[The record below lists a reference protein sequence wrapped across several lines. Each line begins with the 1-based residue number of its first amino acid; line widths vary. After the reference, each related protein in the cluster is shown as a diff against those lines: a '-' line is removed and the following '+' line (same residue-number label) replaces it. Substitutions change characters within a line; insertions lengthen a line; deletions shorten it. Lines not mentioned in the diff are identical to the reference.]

1 MNASFKIQQQLTKK
15 LKFDM
20 DVRYTENNLNGREN
34 VTNGKGS
41 NVSGAYRYRPID
53 NPLGGVSYSEVASG
67 FSFGV
72 ANIDDKHNP
81 IELINDITNKSYSR
95 SLRGSAALSWEIING
110 LTARTEIS
118 ITRGSSKNSY
128 YENGYTNGDKR
139 ATLTRGISDG
149 LRSVTTLNYNF
160 NIGKNHTFSALLGN
174 EILKSDSESSQISGR
189 GYPDTFDYDTT
200 MGLIHTATTSLS
212 ANNNFSV
219 PGRTAS
225 FFGRLSYTLNDRY
238 LFTGTFR
245 ADGSS
250 KFAPNNRWGYFPAG
264 AFAWRLSEEPF
275 MAVAKDWL
283 SNLKVRLSYG
293 TSGSDNINS
302 NLWRETWSSLS
313 SSSNH
318 TPIMVN

>member
-1 MNASFKIQQQLTKK
+1 KVLFTFGYVDDEGIKINSDYNRMNASFKIQQQLTKK

-53 NPLGGVSYSEVASG
+53 NPLAGVSYSEVASG

-128 YENGYTNGDKR
+128 YENGYTN
-139 ATLTRGISDG
+139 
-149 LRSVTTLNYNF
+149 
-160 NIGKNHTFSALLGN
+160 
-174 EILKSDSESSQISGR
+174 
-189 GYPDTFDYDTT
+189 
-200 MGLIHTATTSLS
+200 
-212 ANNNFSV
+212 
-219 PGRTAS
+219 
-225 FFGRLSYTLNDRY
+225 
-238 LFTGTFR
+238 
-245 ADGSS
+245 
-250 KFAPNNRWGYFPAG
+250 
-264 AFAWRLSEEPF
+264 
-275 MAVAKDWL
+275 
-283 SNLKVRLSYG
+283 
-293 TSGSDNINS
+293 
-302 NLWRETWSSLS
+302 
-313 SSSNH
+313 
-318 TPIMVN
+318 

>member
-118 ITRGSSKNSY
+118 ITRGSSKIHIMKTDIPM
-128 YENGYTNGDKR
+128 ETNV
-139 ATLTRGISDG
+139 L
-149 LRSVTTLNYNF
+149 
-160 NIGKNHTFSALLGN
+160 
-174 EILKSDSESSQISGR
+174 
-189 GYPDTFDYDTT
+189 P
-200 MGLIHTATTSLS
+200 
-212 ANNNFSV
+212 
-219 PGRTAS
+219 
-225 FFGRLSYTLNDRY
+225 
-238 LFTGTFR
+238 
-245 ADGSS
+245 
-250 KFAPNNRWGYFPAG
+250 
-264 AFAWRLSEEPF
+264 
-275 MAVAKDWL
+275 
-283 SNLKVRLSYG
+283 
-293 TSGSDNINS
+293 
-302 NLWRETWSSLS
+302 
-313 SSSNH
+313 
-318 TPIMVN
+318 